1 LLNTFCGLRATQ
13 FEKKEN
19 DEEQIKFCE
28 EQLRLFIGPFIT
40 DLVLCNT
47 PEELEIVR

>member
-1 LLNTFCGLRATQ
+1 LLNTFCGWRATQ

-19 DEEQIKFCE
+19 DEEQRKFCE
-28 EQLRLFIGPFIT
+28 EHLRVFIGPFIT

-47 PEELEIVR
+47 PEELEIVK